1 MVWDGFDVRGMKVLV
16 TGASKGIGFAVAEGF
31 AKAGAQIAMVSKTES
46 ALVESAEKLAR
57 RYEVKITAQVGDV
70 SRPKD
75 IKHCVDEILREFG
88 KIDVL
93 INNAGLNVRIPAVDV
108 TEDNW
113 DAVLDTDLKGAFFM
127 AQTVGKHMIQQGSG
141 RIINVSSVGG
151 HVALRTGVAYAAA
164 KAGLNHITRVLA
176 VEWAQKGVRVNAI
189 GPWYFK
195 TPLTEKLLEDKAYV
209 EDILARTPMRRVG
222 DVQELVGPA
231 IFLASHA
238 SSYVTGQ
245 ILNVDGG
252 MSVYGF

>member
-16 TGASKGIGFAVAEGF
+16 TGASKGIGFALAEGF
-31 AKAGAQIAMVSKTES
+31 AKAGAEVAMVSKTES
-46 ALVESAEKLAR
+46 ALVEAAEKLAR
-57 RYEVKITAQVGDV
+57 RYDVKISAQVGDV
-70 SRPKD
+70 SRPQD
-75 IKHCVDEILREFG
+75 VLHCVNETLRELG

-93 INNAGLNVRIPAVDV
+93 INNAGLNVRVPAVDV
-108 TEDNW
+108 TEENW
-113 DAVLDTDLKGAFFM
+113 NTVLDTDLKGAFFV
-127 AQTVGKHMIQQGSG
+127 AQSVGKQMIQKGSG
-141 RIINVSSVGG
+141 SIINISSVGG

-195 TPLTEKLLEDKAYV
+195 TPLTEKLLEDTAYV

-231 IFLASHA
+231 IFLASRA